1 MTATSSSSPWSR
13 EAAPS
18 VTLPPPPPPTQ
29 PARRPPHH
37 PQPQSQQA
45 RSRNW
50 AWATLALL
58 IVITVS
64 AGVSAAITYLT
75 LNSSRP
81 PSSSASPPT
90 ASPSSSTTAPRFSA
104 GEVANAKS
112 NLCHVFDVS
121 VRGQQGTGGFR
132 VEGNPNVPLLLRAL
146 NSASAVQNALT
157 PAVPMNVAEAAQ
169 NYIRST
175 LDVTTAA
182 MGNTPISEVNRLT
195 DVDAEVINSLVDA
208 CGLPR

>member
-1 MTATSSSSPWSR
+1 MTATRSSSPWSR
-13 EAAPS
+13 EASPS
-18 VTLPPPPPPTQ
+18 VTVPPPPRPHPP
-29 PARRPPHH
+29 PGPPHH
-37 PQPQSQQA
+37 VQPQSRQA
-45 RSRNW
+45 RSRSW

-58 IVITVS
+58 LVVAVS
-64 AGVSAAITYLT
+64 GGVSAAITYIT
-75 LNSSRP
+75 LNSTR
-81 PSSSASPPT
+81 SSSISAPQSA
-90 ASPSSSTTAPRFSA
+90 ASPSSSTTTPRFSA
-104 GEVANAKS
+104 GEIADAKS

-146 NSASAVQNALT
+146 NSTSAVQNALV
-157 PAVPMNVAEAAQ
+157 PAVPTNVAEAAR

-195 DVDAEVINSLVDA
+195 DVDAEAINALVDV
-208 CGLPR
+208 CGLER